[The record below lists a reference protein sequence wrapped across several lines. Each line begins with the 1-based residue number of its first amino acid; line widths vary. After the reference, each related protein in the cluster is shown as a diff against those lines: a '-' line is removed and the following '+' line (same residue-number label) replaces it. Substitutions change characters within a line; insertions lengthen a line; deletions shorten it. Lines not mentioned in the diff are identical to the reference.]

1 MMATL
6 SKFLLGLGLLTA
18 IAVPLAAATFPAWEW
33 RILCWLDKRRRNRT
47 CPPIRVAL
55 RRPR

>member
-1 MMATL
+1 MATL
-6 SKFLLGLGLLTA
+6 TKFLLGLGLLTA